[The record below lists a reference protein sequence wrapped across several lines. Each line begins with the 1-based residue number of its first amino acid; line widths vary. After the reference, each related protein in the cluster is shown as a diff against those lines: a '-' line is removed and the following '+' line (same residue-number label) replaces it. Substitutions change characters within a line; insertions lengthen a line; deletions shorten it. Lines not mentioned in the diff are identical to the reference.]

1 MDFQCEICHN
11 TEKNIPY
18 TGREMMFCTKE
29 EFLYFKCPVC
39 GCLQIAEIPAS
50 LEKYY
55 PDNYYSY
62 KQKETSPVEIYTNS
76 LIRNSIRFKL
86 DSILPVYYLSSKYKK
101 YHRYRKLWLSHIHE
115 NSSVLDIGCGKGSLL
130 KELHIFG
137 FKNLT
142 GIDPYINEDTIID
155 GSIRILKREVYDLN
169 EKFDFV
175 MLHHAFE
182 HMPNPH
188 DVFNQLNKI
197 VADNGRILIRIPLT
211 DGFAWRKYEMN
222 WFQVDAPRHLF
233 LHTVKSIKVLSEE
246 HGLEI
251 ESIKYD
257 STYHQFSNSEKIAA
271 KILNSETI
279 KPSLAKR
286 LIWKFK
292 TKRLNSAKDGD
303 QACFIL
309 KKKL

>member
-1 MDFQCEICHN
+1 
-11 TEKNIPY
+11 
-18 TGREMMFCTKE
+18 MFCTKE

-115 NSSVLDIGCGKGSLL
+115 NSSVLDIGRGKGSLL

-155 GSIRILKREVYDLN
+155 GSIRIFKREVYDLN
-169 EKFDFV
+169 EKFDLSPVLKF
-175 MLHHAFE
+175 
-182 HMPNPH
+182 
-188 DVFNQLNKI
+188 
-197 VADNGRILIRIPLT
+197 
-211 DGFAWRKYEMN
+211 RK
-222 WFQVDAPRHLF
+222 DR
-233 LHTVKSIKVLSEE
+233 
-246 HGLEI
+246 
-251 ESIKYD
+251 
-257 STYHQFSNSEKIAA
+257 
-271 KILNSETI
+271 
-279 KPSLAKR
+279 
-286 LIWKFK
+286 
-292 TKRLNSAKDGD
+292 
-303 QACFIL
+303 C
-309 KKKL
+309 